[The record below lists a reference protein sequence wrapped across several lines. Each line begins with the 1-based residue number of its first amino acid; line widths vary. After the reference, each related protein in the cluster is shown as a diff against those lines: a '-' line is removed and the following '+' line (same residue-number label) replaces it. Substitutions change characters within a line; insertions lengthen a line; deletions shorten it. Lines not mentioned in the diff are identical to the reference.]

1 LEADLGGQA
10 HEVVHRHRAELRE
23 AARTHF
29 PDQPAGADPVDR
41 IDHHALADFPIAD
54 VRAERGNLA
63 GEIEAHDGGHR
74 HLDARHAPTREDV
87 VVVEGAGAHA
97 YQRLSGRG
105 HRVRVIGLVLDRSG
119 TAVLKDDCRF
129 HQNSLM
135 AIFSKALRSTL
146 FVPASGSSGTKKTRR
161 GCWYAGALASTKR
174 LIASSSGCAP
184 ARGTTKATGFV
195 PLISSG
201 TGTTHACATSGWR
214 ASTSST
220 SLGKMFSPPETNMSS
235 VRPTNQ

>member
-1 LEADLGGQA
+1 LYWIEPASS
-10 HEVVHRHRAELRE
+10 VLRS
-23 AARTHF
+23 
-29 PDQPAGADPVDR
+29 PLPS
-41 IDHHALADFPIAD
+41 PILLIAM
-54 VRAERGNLA
+54 L
-63 GEIEAHDGGHR
+63 
-74 HLDARHAPTREDV
+74 
-87 VVVEGAGAHA
+87 
-97 YQRLSGRG
+97 
-105 HRVRVIGLVLDRSG
+105 
-119 TAVLKDDCRF
+119 
-129 HQNSLM
+129 
-135 AIFSKALRSTL
+135 SKALRIDLVRS
-146 FVPASGSSGTKKTRR
+146 ASGSSAREEHAR

-201 TGTTHACATSGWR
+201 TGTTQACATSGWR